1 MRVLAYDTNSN
12 RFYRTAV
19 EQIQVSSVS
28 TVVNIDGLIS
38 LSGLNDQPV
47 FVKLSNGT
55 MEWLVLGAIN
65 TTMSIYDPL
74 NGTWVPVFSYT
85 LVPGNFTVYEV
96 ITKHGFYIDDHSLQ
110 VFDYIA
116 NGFLVD
122 RKIG

>member
-55 MEWLVLGAIN
+55 
-65 TTMSIYDPL
+65 
-74 NGTWVPVFSYT
+74 WVPVFSYT
-85 LVPGNFTVYEV
+85 LVPGNFTVY
-96 ITKHGFYIDDHSLQ
+96 
-110 VFDYIA
+110 
-116 NGFLVD
+116 
-122 RKIG
+122 